1 MLATLKDMSP
11 RGRRALARWTAF
23 GTLGCILFAQT
34 ANWLMF
40 RDLGQPALGLSIF
53 SGTIIPILLAGPLFF
68 YLTLKLRELA
78 IANHKLMAAATT
90 DSLTGCLNRGAFA
103 AQVEAK
109 LAAAQASQENGS
121 GALMV
126 IDADSFKR
134 INDRF
139 GHGNGDEALRLMASA
154 IRASIRND
162 DVVGR
167 LGGEEFAV
175 HLAGPCDAGAMAER
189 IRREIETSRF
199 RPNGTSW
206 PLTASIGCAV
216 YAAPQAFSELYRIAD
231 ELLYQ
236 AKRTGRNR
244 VVTAAVEP
252 ALDVELRLAA
262 G

>member
-1 MLATLKDMSP
+1 MLATLKYMSP
-11 RGRRALARWTAF
+11 RGRRTLARWTAF

-40 RDLGQPALGLSIF
+40 HELGQPALGLSIF

-78 IANHKLMAAATT
+78 IANHRLMTAATT

-103 AQVEAK
+103 AHVEAT
-109 LAAAQASQENGS
+109 LAAARETDGGGF

-126 IDADSFKR
+126 IDADQFKR

-154 IRASIRND
+154 IRSAIRSQ

-167 LGGEEFAV
+167 LGGEEFGV
-175 HLAGPCDAGAMAER
+175 FLAGPCEAEAIANR
-189 IRREIETSRF
+189 IRRAVEAARF

-206 PLTASIGCAV
+206 SLTASIGCV
-216 YAAPQAFSELYRIAD
+216 FFDVPTPFSELYRVAD
-231 ELLYQ
+231 DLLYQ
-236 AKRTGRNR
+236 AKRSGRNR
-244 VVTAAVEP
+244 VVIAAADTAVQAAPNVAV
-252 ALDVELRLAA
+252 

>member
-11 RGRRALARWTAF
+11 RGRRILARWTAF
-23 GTLGCILFAQT
+23 GTLGCILFAQS

-103 AQVEAK
+103 AHVEAK

-126 IDADSFKR
+126 IDADRFKR

-154 IRASIRND
+154 IRAAIRSD
-162 DVVGR
+162 DDVGR

-175 HLAGPCDAGAMAER
+175 HLAGPCDAQAMAER
-189 IRREIETSRF
+189 IRLEIETSRF
-199 RPNGTSW
+199 RPNGTPW

-216 YAAPQAFSELYRIAD
+216 YEAPHSFSELYRIAD

-244 VVTAAVEP
+244 VVTGAVEP
-252 ALDVELRLAA
+252 ALGMELRVAA

>member
-11 RGRRALARWTAF
+11 RGRRTLVRWTAF

-34 ANWLMF
+34 ANWLLF
-40 RDLGQPALGLSIF
+40 RKLGQPALGLSIF
-53 SGTIIPILLAGPLFF
+53 SGTIIPLMLAGPLFF

-78 IANHKLMAAATT
+78 IANHRLMEAATT

-103 AQVEAK
+103 AHVEAS
-109 LAAAQASQENGS
+109 LASSPVSRGDGS
-121 GALMV
+121 GALLV
-126 IDADSFKR
+126 IDADRFKR

-154 IRASIRND
+154 IRSAIRGE

-175 HLAGPCDAGAMAER
+175 YLNGPCDAGAIAGR
-189 IRREIETSRF
+189 VRRAVEALRF
-199 RPNGTSW
+199 RPNGTPW
-206 PLTASIGCAV
+206 QLTASIGCV
-216 YAAPQAFSELYRIAD
+216 RFDAPRPFSELYRIAD
-231 ELLYQ
+231 DLLYQ
-236 AKRTGRNR
+236 AKRSGRNR
-244 VVTAAVEP
+244 VVAADAMAALGPEP
-252 ALDVELRLAA
+252 YVAA